1 MASVGTIPPSASSGQ
16 RWHRSPFRLRMRAG
30 PTIDHETWSS
40 LPGPRAASGVTI
52 LPGLLATGW
61 EVHGVSSRDREQA
74 AGPVRWHR
82 ADLLDAS
89 QTESLV
95 ATVRPSHLLHLGMV
109 YRAREVGDGT
119 RQPSLGARKSQPAAV
134 VPGAWRHSRRD
145 CRLLSRVRL
154 ALRLLCEERTPCQ
167 PHTIYGTC
175 KHALQLLTTAHAAST
190 GMSSAWARI
199 FFLYGPYE
207 HPARL
212 VASVIRSVLEGEPA
226 KCSHGLQIRD
236 YLFVQDVADAMVA
249 LLESDVSGPINI
261 ASGQAITLRDIVTRA
276 GTLLGRPELI
286 QLGAIPAAATDT
298 PLVVADT
305 ARAVR
310 LLPSWRPK
318 VSLDEGLQRTIDWWR
333 QRHVTFEAHFS

>member
-1 MASVGTIPPSASSGQ
+1 MKRV
-16 RWHRSPFRLRMRAG
+16 L
-30 PTIDHETWSS
+30 
-40 LPGPRAASGVTI
+40 VTGATGCIGRHI
-52 LPGLLATGW
+52 LPGLLASGW
-61 EVHGVSSRDREQA
+61 EVHGVSSRDRDQA

-82 ADLLDAS
+82 AELLDAS

-95 ATVRPSHLLHLGMV
+95 ATVRPTHLLHLAWYIAPGKWAMAPDNLRWV
-109 YRAREVGDGT
+109 HASLNLLQSFQTHGGT
-119 RQPSLGARKSQPAAV
+119 RV
-134 VPGAWRHSRRD
+134 VTAGSCLEYDWHYGY
-145 CRLLSRVRL
+145 CV
-154 ALRLLCEERTPCQ
+154 EERTPCQ

-199 FFLYGPYE
+199 FFVYGPYE

-212 VASVIRSVLEGEPA
+212 VASVIRSVLDGEPA